1 MSYQVLARKWRPKS
15 FATLIGQEHVVQA
28 LTHALDTGRL
38 HHAWLFTGTRGV
50 GKTTISRI
58 LAKALNCE
66 NGISS
71 APCGQCG
78 ACRAIDADRFADYVE
93 MDAASNR
100 GVDDMAALLNQAV
113 YAPVAGRFKVY
124 MIDEVHM
131 LTGHAFNAMLKTLE
145 EPPEHVKFILATTDP
160 QKIPVTVLSRCL
172 QFNLKQMAAPAICAH
187 LENILTQEA
196 VPFEASALRHIARA
210 ANGSMRDA
218 LSLLDQSIAHG
229 AGTVRE
235 AQVTQMLG
243 TVGEEHLYALL
254 DALVAGD
261 VPALVAEADAMLAR
275 SLSFASALADL
286 ARLLYRVALC
296 QQAPQAIAD
305 EAERAAL
312 QRYASAWD
320 AEFLQLAYQIVLH
333 GQRDLP
339 LAPDEYTGFTI
350 TLLRLNAFRPETVPP
365 MNGAYTPS
373 APSAPSAENRP
384 PAPEAALE
392 ATPAQEAEA
401 PASNV
406 LGAINCAPTR
416 AGAADTNT
424 GGDHTPEAP
433 PAAEP
438 PQGGRSPLGGQ
449 RVTAAQSAAGANVG
463 VVHSPEPAAAV
474 PEPASEAQPA
484 SAPSENPVLRALEN
498 QDWRTVETLLALT
511 GQRAQLAGR
520 CEWLRWQA
528 PELHLRLHPDDRH
541 LSEGTLPRELEELLA
556 EHLGQP
562 VRLRIELAAPQGET
576 PHQRRRAEKSA
587 RLDAAR
593 QTLLDAPLVG
603 QLMNDYGAALDERSL
618 EVLARAKPSTSP
630 TPEEPTP

>member
-100 GVDDMAALLNQAV
+100 GVDDMAALLGQAV

-172 QFNLKQMAAPAICAH
+172 QFNLKQMAAPAICGH

-196 VPFEASALRHIARA
+196 VPFEAPALRHLARA

-229 AGTVRE
+229 AGAVRE

-243 TVGEEHLYALL
+243 TVGEEHLHALL
-254 DALVAGD
+254 DALIAGD
-261 VPALVAEADAMLAR
+261 VSALVAEADAMLAR

-305 EAERAAL
+305 EGERATL

-365 MNGAYTPS
+365 MNGAYAPPAAPAPAPQTQISQPTPEP
-373 APSAPSAENRP
+373 APAPVAEATNAP
-384 PAPEAALE
+384 KPAAVAPEAA
-392 ATPAQEAEA
+392 
-401 PASNV
+401 
-406 LGAINCAPTR
+406 
-416 AGAADTNT
+416 
-424 GGDHTPEAP
+424 
-433 PAAEP
+433 
-438 PQGGRSPLGGQ
+438 
-449 RVTAAQSAAGANVG
+449 
-463 VVHSPEPAAAV
+463 PEPAPAA
-474 PEPASEAQPA
+474 PEPTPAPETPSA
-484 SAPSENPVLRALEN
+484 SASPQNSLLAALER
-498 QDWRTVETLLALT
+498 QDWHAVETLLALT
-511 GQRAQLAGR
+511 GQRAQLASR

-528 PELHLRLHPDDRH
+528 PELHLRLHPDDQH
-541 LSEGTLPRELEELLA
+541 LSEGALPRELEALLA
-556 EHLGQP
+556 EQLGQP
-562 VRLRIELAAPQGET
+562 VRLCIELAAPQGET
-576 PHQRRRAEKSA
+576 AHQRRRAEKSA
-587 RLDAAR
+587 RAQAAR
-593 QTLLDAPLVG
+593 QTLLDAPLVQ
-603 QLMNDYGAALDERSL
+603 QLVNDYGAAMDEGTL
-618 EVLARAKPSTSP
+618 EVLAPAQTTTSP
-630 TPEEPTP
+630 TPEEPT

>member
-1 MSYQVLARKWRPKS
+1 MTKRVIQTSPDIGLTIRLPRRQTVVQQAAPQTVAAAPGAPVWLGWQAQGGAACARLIYPACTPQLGSGGSGWDQEWGTGEAQALETPTLPPWPYPQAWLAGVPPVEKPDDWRICQRITWTAR
-15 FATLIGQEHVVQA
+15 ATLKIR
-28 LTHALDTGRL
+28 TLDL
-38 HHAWLFTGTRGV
+38 D
-50 GKTTISRI
+50 I
-58 LAKALNCE
+58 L
-66 NGISS
+66 
-71 APCGQCG
+71 
-78 ACRAIDADRFADYVE
+78 RAGE
-93 MDAASNR
+93 
-100 GVDDMAALLNQAV
+100 
-113 YAPVAGRFKVY
+113 
-124 MIDEVHM
+124 
-131 LTGHAFNAMLKTLE
+131 
-145 EPPEHVKFILATTDP
+145 
-160 QKIPVTVLSRCL
+160 IPHEL
-172 QFNLKQMAAPAICAH
+172 I
-187 LENILTQEA
+187 E
-196 VPFEASALRHIARA
+196 
-210 ANGSMRDA
+210 
-218 LSLLDQSIAHG
+218 
-229 AGTVRE
+229 RE
-235 AQVTQMLG
+235 AQ
-243 TVGEEHLYALL
+243 TVWEREIEL
-254 DALVAGD
+254 D
-261 VPALVAEADAMLAR
+261 VPA
-275 SLSFASALADL
+275 
-286 ARLLYRVALC
+286 
-296 QQAPQAIAD
+296 
-305 EAERAAL
+305 
-312 QRYASAWD
+312 
-320 AEFLQLAYQIVLH
+320 
-333 GQRDLP
+333 
-339 LAPDEYTGFTI
+339 
-350 TLLRLNAFRPETVPP
+350 
-365 MNGAYTPS
+365 
-373 APSAPSAENRP
+373 
-384 PAPEAALE
+384 
-392 ATPAQEAEA
+392 
-401 PASNV
+401 
-406 LGAINCAPTR
+406 
-416 AGAADTNT
+416 
-424 GGDHTPEAP
+424 AP

>member
-100 GVDDMAALLNQAV
+100 GVDDMAALLGQAV

-172 QFNLKQMAAPAICAH
+172 QFNLKQMAAPAICGH
-187 LENILTQEA
+187 LENILTQES
-196 VPFEASALRHIARA
+196 VPFEAPALRHLARA

-229 AGTVRE
+229 AGAVRE

-243 TVGEEHLYALL
+243 TVGEEHLHALL
-254 DALVAGD
+254 DALIAGD
-261 VPALVAEADAMLAR
+261 VSALVAEADAMAAR

-305 EAERAAL
+305 EGERATL
-312 QRYASAWD
+312 QRYAAAWD

-365 MNGAYTPS
+365 MNGAYV
-373 APSAPSAENRP
+373 
-384 PAPEAALE
+384 PEAAPVSNASGAMNRASTEAAADAGGAERGSAPAAEAE
-392 ATPAQEAEA
+392 ATNAPEPATRADTADASDAERFTAPAPEA
-401 PASNV
+401 PASNTQ
-406 LGAINCAPTR
+406 GAMNRAPT
-416 AGAADTNT
+416 
-424 GGDHTPEAP
+424 
-433 PAAEP
+433 
-438 PQGGRSPLGGQ
+438 
-449 RVTAAQSAAGANVG
+449 
-463 VVHSPEPAAAV
+463 
-474 PEPASEAQPA
+474 
-484 SAPSENPVLRALEN
+484 SENAALAALEN
-498 QDWRTVETLLALT
+498 QDWRALENILALT
-511 GQRAQLAGR
+511 GQRAQLASR

-528 PELHLRLHPDDRH
+528 PELHLRLHPDDQH
-541 LSEGTLPRELEELLA
+541 LSEGALPRELEALLA
-556 EHLGQP
+556 ERLGQP
-562 VRLRIELAAPQGET
+562 VRLCIELAAPQGET
-576 PHQRRRAEKSA
+576 AHQRRRAEKSA
-587 RLDAAR
+587 RAQAAR
-593 QTLLDAPLVG
+593 QTLLDAPLVQ
-603 QLMNDYGAALDERSL
+603 QLVNDYGAAMDEGTL
-618 EVLARAKPSTSP
+618 EVLAPAQTTTSP
-630 TPEEPTP
+630 TPEEPT